1 MDTFII
7 KNCFKSPR
15 QMLSSLD
22 VLENKMTFFL
32 SKLLV
37 IWANRQVNTLGKKK
51 KKKDPAVCILSGK
64 I

>member
-1 MDTFII
+1 
-7 KNCFKSPR
+7 
-15 QMLSSLD
+15 MLSSLD

>member
-1 MDTFII
+1 
-7 KNCFKSPR
+7 
-15 QMLSSLD
+15 MLSSLD

-51 KKKDPAVCILSGK
+51 KKKKDPAVCILSGK